1 MNRDKFKSRCPKM
14 WEELVSSSSAL
25 HLDLKKLLQGVQL
38 VKGAAQKAF
47 LFFRA
52 EHLEEVRFKD
62 LMKII

>member
-1 MNRDKFKSRCPKM
+1 M